1 MGFETTRGVRA
12 GIAAAALA
20 AAALVACGGGG
31 GSGAPAGSTSCDLA
45 SQQSWLR
52 SYMLDWY
59 YWSGSAPN
67 PEPGGYASVDTY
79 YAALKYGGNGTVP
92 ADRWSYLQDS
102 ASYSQF
108 FEEGRTLG
116 YGLFVN
122 GIELQLPL
130 MVRMTEPLSPAA
142 AAGLQ
147 RGDTIVSVNGRS
159 AADLI
164 AANDFTLLSP
174 AREGEQITLEIESA
188 GVARSV
194 VLTAATYTLTPVPVT
209 RVLDLPG
216 GAKAGYLMMK
226 DFITQAEAP
235 LAAAFADF
243 RAAGAS
249 ELILDLRYNGG
260 GRISTANFLASQI
273 AGALHAG
280 KLFTELR
287 YNTAHQSATS
297 RYRLDAAPAPAFGR
311 VVVITGPRTCSA
323 SELIVNGLR
332 PHVEVVTIGA
342 ASCGKP
348 FGFSPVT
355 SCATTFSAVNFQ
367 SYNAADEGDYYAG
380 IAASCAAGDDFS
392 AAFGDPAEK
401 LTATASRYLADGTC
415 PVAAT
420 GERERV
426 AAIAQRARR
435 QGIEPGERQGM
446 FDR

>member
-1 MGFETTRGVRA
+1 MRH
-12 GIAAAALA
+12 IAATLAVAALS
-20 AAALVACGGGG
+20 ACGGGG
-31 GSGAPAGSTSCDLA
+31 GNGGAPAGSASCELA
-45 SQQSWLR
+45 AQQSWLR

-59 YWSGSAPN
+59 YWSGSSPN
-67 PEPGGYASVDTY
+67 PDPGGYTSVDTY
-79 YAALKYGGNGTVP
+79 YGALKYGGNGSVP

-130 MVRMTEPLSPAA
+130 KVRMTEPLSPAA
-142 AAGLQ
+142 TAGLQ

-164 AANDFTLLSP
+164 DANDFAMLNPS
-174 AREGEQITLEIESA
+174 REGEQLTLEIESG
-188 GVARSV
+188 GVTRSV

-216 GAKAGYLMMK
+216 GVKAGYLVMK

-235 LAAAFADF
+235 LADAFAQF
-243 RAAGAS
+243 RAAGAG

-273 AGALHAG
+273 AGALHSG

-287 YNTAHQSATS
+287 YNAAHSSSTS
-297 RYRLDAAPAPAFGR
+297 RYQLDAAPAPAFGR
-311 VVVITGPRTCSA
+311 VVVITGSRTCSA

-332 PHVEVVTIGA
+332 PHVPVVTVGA

-348 FGFSPVT
+348 FGFNPVT

-367 SYNAADEGDYYAG
+367 SYNASGEGDYYAG
-380 IAASCAAGDDFS
+380 IAATCAASDDFS
-392 AAFGDPAEK
+392 GALGDPAEK
-401 LTATASRYLADGTC
+401 LTAAASSYLANGACPTATAS
-415 PVAAT
+415 
-420 GERERV
+420 ERER
-426 AAIAQRARR
+426 AASIGRRARS
-435 QGIEPGERQGM
+435 QGVEPGERQGM

>member
-1 MGFETTRGVRA
+1 MRH
-12 GIAAAALA
+12 IAAALA
-20 AAALVACGGGG
+20 AAAVAGLSACGGGG
-31 GSGAPAGSTSCDLA
+31 GNGGAPAGSTSCELA
-45 SQQSWLR
+45 AQQSWLR
-52 SYMLDWY
+52 GYMLDWY
-59 YWSGSAPN
+59 YWSGSSPN
-67 PEPGGYASVDTY
+67 PEPSGYTSVADY
-79 YAALKYGGNGTVP
+79 YTALKYVGNGTVP

-130 MVRMTEPLSPAA
+130 KVRMTEPLSPAA
-142 AAGLQ
+142 AGRPQ

-164 AANDFTLLSP
+164 AANDFAALTP
-174 AREGEQITLEIESA
+174 AREGDQLTLEIESS
-188 GVARSV
+188 GTTRSV

-235 LAAAFADF
+235 LAAAFAQF
-243 RAAGAS
+243 RAAGAT
-249 ELILDLRYNGG
+249 ELIVDLRYNGG

-273 AGALHAG
+273 AGAAHSG
-280 KLFTELR
+280 DLFAELR
-287 YNTAHQSATS
+287 YNAAHAGSTS
-297 RYRLDAAPAPAFGR
+297 RYRLDVAPGPAFGR
-311 VVVITGPRTCSA
+311 VVVISGPRTCSA

-332 PHVEVVTIGA
+332 PHVQVVTVGA

-348 FGFSPVT
+348 FGFNPVT

-367 SYNAADEGDYYAG
+367 SYNASGEGDYYAG
-380 IAASCAAGDDFS
+380 IAATCPASDTFS
-392 AAFGDPAEK
+392 GALGDPAEA
-401 LTATASRYLADGTC
+401 LTAAASSYLANGACPATATA
-415 PVAAT
+415 
-420 GERERV
+420 ERERA
-426 AAIAQRARR
+426 AAIGQRARR
-435 QGIEPGERQGM
+435 QGVEPGERQGM
-446 FDR
+446 IDR